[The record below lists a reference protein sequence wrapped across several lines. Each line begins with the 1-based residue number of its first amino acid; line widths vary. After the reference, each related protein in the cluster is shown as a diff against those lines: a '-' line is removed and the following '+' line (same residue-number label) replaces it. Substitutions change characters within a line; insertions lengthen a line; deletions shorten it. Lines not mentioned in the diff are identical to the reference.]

1 MARPTLLEC
10 ALDCEDAASGLHAR
24 YREALPR
31 HAARITA
38 IVSEFFGL
46 SSALREFSSAEG
58 SRTYGPS
65 FYRIVDDLS
74 LVRRS
79 LRFTTQ
85 DVFEMFARAHQHP
98 EQTVWEDLEHKL
110 AADERCG
117 LLERL
122 RLYKDNLDA
131 QSDILKGS
139 SAPDLSDRRSDVMRL
154 LQRQERSQGLG
165 PSSSGMKIHIVHLR
179 ICTDSNIGSTTPRP
193 RRPSIRPPRPQSPS
207 SESVLSEDLHF
218 PRPPN
223 MYAPDPPPHPAQVSP
238 IYSNFS
244 SGSSQTMSSYTSYSS
259 DPYFG
264 GQTISSSHWALEVFD
279 GSCPR
284 TRYKAEYQ
292 SIEHSKCYGDVA
304 PDALEALASTG
315 YQQAVQMAFDEDR
328 LWVRLYYRSAD
339 ARSII
344 LVMTQDAYGQPLRY
358 SEKLTKLKIV
368 REGSLLKLCKVRHG
382 SERHTM
388 WARLNFILHERMVL
402 FYNTFL
408 AMKHQDQGGIAH
420 RILVEHFQLEC
431 EGGEK
436 TLFAGEIR
444 HGEMRHA
451 LRIIRDSASRVVRI
465 EASALRG
472 PRKDVPIWTAF
483 VTRYAYDP
491 DWPAYEGGRNVS
503 VASFNPEPSVFISGY
518 QPPVN
523 RQGDPL
529 LPFATSQ
536 GTRNHSVCTA

>member
-38 IVSEFFGL
+38 VVSEFFGL
-46 SSALREFSSAEG
+46 SSALREISNAEG

-65 FYRIVDDLS
+65 FYRIVDDLD

-79 LRFTTQ
+79 LRLTTQ

-122 RLYKDNLDA
+122 RLYKECLDA
-131 QSDILKGS
+131 QSDVLKGS
-139 SAPDLSDRRSDVMRL
+139 NAIDLSALRTNVMRL
-154 LQRQERSQGLG
+154 LERQERSQGLG
-165 PSSSGMKIHIVHLR
+165 PSSSG
-179 ICTDSNIGSTTPRP
+179 STTPRP
-193 RRPSIRPPRPQSPS
+193 RRPSLRPPRPQSPS

-223 MYAPDPPPHPAQVSP
+223 MYAPDPPLHPAQVSP

-244 SGSSQTMSSYTSYSS
+244 SGSSQTMSSQTSYSS

-264 GQTISSSHWALEVFD
+264 GPTISRSHWASDVFD

-292 SIEHSKCYGDVA
+292 AVERSKCYGDVA
-304 PDALEALASTG
+304 LDALEALESTG
-315 YQQAVQMAFDEDR
+315 YQHAMQMAFDEDR
-328 LWVRLYYRSAD
+328 LWVRLYYRPAD
-339 ARSII
+339 ARAII
-344 LVMTQDAYGQPLRY
+344 LVMTQDDYGQPLQY

-368 REGSLLKLCKVRHG
+368 REGSLLKLCKVRRG

-420 RILVEHFQLEC
+420 RILVENFQLEC

-491 DWPAYEGGRNVS
+491 DWVAYEGGGTVS
-503 VASFNPEPSVFISGY
+503 LASFNPEPSVFISGY

-523 RQGDPL
+523 RRGDPL
-529 LPFATSQ
+529 LPFATDQDARMFMESWANLCRRY
-536 GTRNHSVCTA
+536 GR